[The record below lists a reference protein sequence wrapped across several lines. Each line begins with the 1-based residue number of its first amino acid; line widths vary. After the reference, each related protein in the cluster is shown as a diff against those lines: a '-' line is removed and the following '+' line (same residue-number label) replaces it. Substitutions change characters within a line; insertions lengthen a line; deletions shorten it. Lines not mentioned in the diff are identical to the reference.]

1 MMLSQTLNEV
11 RFHVD
16 RAAIHRYAA
25 ITQDFNPI
33 HLDADFASKTAMGGI
48 IAHGTMSLSLI
59 WQSLADTLRLENN
72 ANITLDV
79 RFVRPVREDDW
90 IVAGG
95 TLTDARGIYDVWV
108 RAESPSRQEVVISG
122 TAMIAA
128 AGEGAEY
135 STKMEPRS

>member
-1 MMLSQTLNEV
+1 MTLSETLNQI
-11 RFHVD
+11 RFQVD

-33 HLDADFASKTAMGGI
+33 HLDADFASNTAMGGI

-59 WQSLADTLRLENN
+59 WQSLADTLTLDDTF
-72 ANITLDV
+72 NITLDI
-79 RFVRPVREDDW
+79 RFVRPVRENDW

-95 TLTDARGIYDVWV
+95 TLTDARGVYDVWV

-122 TAMIAA
+122 TATIAVR
-128 AGEGAEY
+128 
-135 STKMEPRS
+135 P